1 MVKWPQLLSNLNVTQ
16 HNSRENHDP
25 IAKVTRMLEQS
36 KKPFHTKDY
45 IEMLSGD
52 IAAGQADQRTYPELR
67 KSRDSY

>member
-1 MVKWPQLLSNLNVTQ
+1 
-16 HNSRENHDP
+16 
-25 IAKVTRMLEQS
+25 MLEQS